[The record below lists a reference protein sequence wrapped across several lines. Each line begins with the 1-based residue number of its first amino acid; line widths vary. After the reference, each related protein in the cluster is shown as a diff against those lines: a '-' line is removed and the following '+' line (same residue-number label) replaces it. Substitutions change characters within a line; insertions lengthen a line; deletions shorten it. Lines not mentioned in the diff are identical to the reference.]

1 MNHPHQPETLS
12 PLRPMQVELAAA
24 ASPHVRAQLRDH
36 LKHTHELRPGLHL
49 HADDTVD
56 GADFVARGE
65 IEQGLRIV
73 MLLEGSVDLSYG
85 GHRLSLS
92 SAAAGERQRNGPAG
106 HSARAMLVSVA
117 EAERFERHARQ
128 GRRARRLSIGMSGPW
143 LAQMLDAGAPPSVDE
158 FAHAHLAVQTWQPS
172 ARAVAMAEQVI
183 RTPAL
188 SGSFLNL
195 YMESRVLELVGEAL
209 ASLGQAAS
217 SRAPAPAPQP
227 PGVPL
232 LPREHRRIR
241 ALHAFLQTEQ
251 AFDLSLD
258 ELAREAGT
266 NPNTLQKHFRAVYG
280 TTVFDFLREQRLQRA
295 REALERDGVNVAQ
308 AALLAGYSSAANFAT
323 AFRKRFGM
331 PPKLARNRF

>member
-1 MNHPHQPETLS
+1 MNALHKPVTPL

-24 ASPHVRAQLRDH
+24 PSPQVQAQLQDH
-36 LKHTHELRPGLHL
+36 LKHTHELRPGLHV
-49 HADDTVD
+49 HADDMVD
-56 GADFVARGE
+56 GADFTARGE

-92 SAAAGERQRNGPAG
+92 SAAAGERQRRGPAG
-106 HSARAMLVSVA
+106 HSARAMLVSIA

-128 GRRARRLSIGMSGPW
+128 GRYARRLSIGMSGPW
-143 LAQMLDAGAPPSVDE
+143 LAQMLDAGAPRPVDD
-158 FAHAHLAVQTWQPS
+158 FAHAHLAVQNWQPS
-172 ARAVAMAEQVI
+172 ARAVAMAEQLI

-188 SGSFLNL
+188 SRPFLNL

-209 ASLGQAAS
+209 ASVGAAAH
-217 SRAPAPAPQP
+217 APAPAPAP
-227 PGVPL
+227 SGVPL
-232 LPREHRRIR
+232 LPHEHRRIR

-251 AFDLSLD
+251 AFGLSLD

-266 NPNTLQKHFRAVYG
+266 NPNTLQKHFLAVYG

-331 PPKLARNRF
+331 PPKLARHRF

>member
-1 MNHPHQPETLS
+1 MNALHKPVTPL

-24 ASPHVRAQLRDH
+24 PSPQVQAQLQDH
-36 LKHTHELRPGLHL
+36 LKHTHELRPGLHV
-49 HADDTVD
+49 HADDMVD
-56 GADFVARGE
+56 GADFIARGE

-92 SAAAGERQRNGPAG
+92 SAAAGERQRRGPAG
-106 HSARAMLVSVA
+106 HSARAMLVSIA

-128 GRRARRLSIGMSGPW
+128 GRYARRLSIGMSGPW
-143 LAQMLDAGAPPSVDE
+143 LAQMLDAGASRPVDD
-158 FAHAHLAVQTWQPS
+158 FAHAHLAVQNWQPS

-183 RTPAL
+183 RTPA
-188 SGSFLNL
+188 
-195 YMESRVLELVGEAL
+195 GEAL
-209 ASLGQAAS
+209 ASVGAAAH
-217 SRAPAPAPQP
+217 APAPAPEP
-227 PGVPL
+227 SGVPL
-232 LPREHRRIR
+232 LPHEHRRIR

-251 AFDLSLD
+251 AFGLSLD

-331 PPKLARNRF
+331 PPKLARHRF